1 MNDRNTTD
9 THARAGGISIQRL
22 RKRYHQHDVF
32 KSIDLDVER
41 GTFVCLLGPS
51 GCGKTTLLRCL
62 AGLIKPDS
70 GIIGVSGQPVYDGST
85 DHFVEPENRALGMVF
100 QNYALWPHMTV
111 RKNIKYPLDRRGV
124 PTAESEARIRKIATL
139 VGIEALLDRYP
150 AQISGG
156 QQQRVALAR
165 ALVNEPQMLLL
176 DEPLSNLDASLRAQL
191 RRELRQ
197 VHERLGMTTVLVTHD
212 QEEAAALADL
222 VVVMLD
228 GSIVQKGRYEEIMNE
243 PVNRTVARFVGYD
256 NLLPVSVS
264 SERDGMTQMAT
275 DGGQAIWVH
284 RTLPAGASAKQLLAL
299 RGDSLSISATSR
311 ENALPSCIKR
321 RTSLGHTVEVE
332 LDCTGSN
339 LIARVPAV
347 QLADIGTSE
356 VWVSFDTSSPLVP
369 VH

>member
-1 MNDRNTTD
+1 MNDMSTID
-9 THARAGGISIQRL
+9 TSVLSGGISIQGL

-32 KSIDLDVER
+32 KSIDLNVER

-62 AGLIKPDS
+62 AGLIKPDAGLI
-70 GIIGVSGQPVYDGST
+70 GICGQAVYDGAT
-85 DHFVEPENRALGMVF
+85 AHFVEPENRALGMVF

-111 RKNIKYPLDRRGV
+111 RKNIKYPLDRHRI
-124 PTAESEARIRKIATL
+124 PSRESDARIQKIARL

-165 ALVNEPQMLLL
+165 ALVNEPKMLLL

-191 RRELRQ
+191 RRDLRQ

-228 GSIVQKGRYEEIMNE
+228 GGIVQKGRYEEIMTE
-243 PVNRTVARFVGYD
+243 PANKTVARFVGYD
-256 NLLPVSVS
+256 NLLPVSILRQ
-264 SERDGMTQMAT
+264 EDGVTQMRT
-275 DGGQAIWVH
+275 DGGEVIWVN
-284 RTLPAGASAKQLLAL
+284 RNPYGGDSAKQLLAL
-299 RGDSLSISATSR
+299 RGDSLSISETR
-311 ENALPSCIKR
+311 IENALSGHIRR

-332 LDCTGSN
+332 LDCSGNS
-339 LIARVPAV
+339 LIARVPATQV
-347 QLADIGTSE
+347 SSIETQN
-356 VWVSFDTSSPLVP
+356 VWVGFDTSSPLVP
-369 VH
+369 IN